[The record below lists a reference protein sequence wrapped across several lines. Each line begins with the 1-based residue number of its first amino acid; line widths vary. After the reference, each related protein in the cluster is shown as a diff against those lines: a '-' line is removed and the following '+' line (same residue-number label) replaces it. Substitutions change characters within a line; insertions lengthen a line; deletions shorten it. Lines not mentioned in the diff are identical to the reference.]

1 MVSTHILSAYDEDLK
16 FLTRR
21 IAEMGGPPSRWLA
34 TAYAR

>member
-21 IAEMGGPPSRWLA
+21 IAEMGGLA
-34 TAYAR
+34 EQ